1 MYPLEPDHDQSLEL
15 GRQVLD
21 RVVSHLDQLAS
32 AASHGREG
40 ANQLALSFAQA
51 HPPEHGRPL
60 PAILDQLE
68 QGLEHTINTAG
79 PGYLAYIPGGGLYA
93 SALAALWAA
102 ATNRYVGL
110 WEPAPPLVQ
119 LEQNVIRW
127 LCDLVGFGP
136 EAGGVLTSG
145 GSLANLIATVAA
157 RDHQQP
163 EDFLHGTV
171 YVSSQAHLSVA
182 KAARVAGFRQAN
194 LRLVPTRGQRLDLE
208 ALEQMLSEDRA
219 AGLRPC
225 LLVGNAGTTNTGAVD
240 PLDHL
245 AAAAQRHRLW
255 FHVDAAYGGFFLL
268 TERGR
273 RVLKG
278 IERADSVTLDPHKG
292 LFLPYGTGAVVV
304 RRREQLRASFFA
316 QAEYLQDLDTS
327 QVNFSDLSPEQSRGF
342 RGLQVWLPLQLHG
355 LAAFRDCLQEK
366 LELADWAYAR
376 LAAAGFAMLAPPLL
390 SLVAFRHPDGDQAGR
405 RLLEAVLARKEVFLS
420 STLVEGRYTLRLC
433 VLCFRTHRP
442 HVEAAVEALIEL
454 ART

>member
-1 MYPLEPDHDQSLEL
+1 MHPLEPDLDQSLAL

-21 RVVSHLDQLAS
+21 RVVSQLAQLSS

-40 ANQLALSFAQA
+40 ANQLALSFVQPQ
-51 HPPEHGRPL
+51 PPEHGRPL
-60 PAILDQLE
+60 ADILDQLE
-68 QGLEHTINTAG
+68 RGLDQTINTAG

-93 SALAALWAA
+93 SALAALWSA

-119 LEQNVIRW
+119 LEQNVISW

-136 EAGGVLTSG
+136 DAGGVLTSG

-157 RDHQQP
+157 RDHHQP
-163 EDFLHGTV
+163 EDFLDGTV
-171 YVSSQAHLSVA
+171 YVSNQAHLSVA
-182 KAARVAGFRQAN
+182 KAARVAGFRRAN
-194 LRLVPTRGQRLDLE
+194 VRLVPTCDQRLDPV
-208 ALEQMLSEDRA
+208 ALEQMLTEDRA

-240 PLDHL
+240 PLEQL
-245 AAAAQRHRLW
+245 ALIAERHQLW

-273 RVLKG
+273 QALAG

-304 RRREQLRASFFA
+304 RQREHLRASFFA

-327 QVNFSDLSPEQSRGF
+327 QINFSDLSPEQSRGF

-355 LAAFRDCLQEK
+355 LGAFRDCLQEK
-366 LELADWAYAR
+366 LDLADWAYAR
-376 LAAAGFAMLAPPLL
+376 LAAAGFDMLAPPLL
-390 SLVAFRHPDGDQAGR
+390 SLVAFRHPEGDQAGR

-420 STLVEGRYTLRLC
+420 STLVDGRYTLRIC

-442 HVEAAVEALIEL
+442 HVKAAVEALIEL